1 MSILIFLLVMLVMID
16 HVLKYRPERL
26 VFYKNNHRY
35 SVIIAL
41 LEEPPHL
48 DEFIDMTQKNP
59 HEFVFVNVN
68 QAVDATFYPEVT
80 MVDLDVDASTHPSSV
95 PVLHQAYLAGYKKAT
110 NQFLLFM
117 NGALRFNETKF
128 LTHMANNLVEHQL
141 YTVKEALPERDA
153 KEGFKL
159 FFDLFDDMEST
170 ADKVNFNFFSIK
182 RETFELAGC
191 HEYVLDSAETFEHLL
206 QLRNIN
212 ILYIAHNNTVKR
224 VERHKTFKP
233 YIHEWFTLYNHKA
246 THGGLKRMA
255 LFLLAFHLFYL
266 FVVLDFRVVV
276 LVFVPLIHFAFYL
289 VTVRRAHHKTLSFV
303 LIPFY
308 MLFFDVVLLVGI
320 FKRILHRKRQSKSNV
335 SS

>member
-16 HVLKYRPERL
+16 HVLKYRSERL

-48 DEFIDMTQKNP
+48 DEFIDMAQRNH

-68 QAVDATFYPEVT
+68 QAIDASLYPEVT
-80 MVDLDVDASTHPSSV
+80 VVELDVDGSTYPSSV
-95 PVLHQAYLAGYKKAT
+95 PILHQAYLAGYKKAS

-141 YTVKEALPERDA
+141 YTVKEVLPKRPA

-170 ADKVNFNFFSIK
+170 TDKVNFNFFSIK

-191 HEYVLDSAETFEHLL
+191 HEDVIDSVEAFERML
-206 QLRNIN
+206 QLRNIT
-212 ILYIAHNNTVKR
+212 ILYIAHNGSVKR
-224 VERHKTFKP
+224 VERHKSFKP

-246 THGGLKRMA
+246 NHGGLKRMA

-266 FVVLDFRVVV
+266 FMVLDFRIVCLIFIP
-276 LVFVPLIHFAFYL
+276 LVHYAFYL
-289 VTVRRAHHKTLSFV
+289 VTGRRARHNALAFV

-308 MLFFDVVLLVGI
+308 MLLFDFVLLVGI
-320 FKRILHRKRQSKSNV
+320 FKRILHKKRQSKTTLST
-335 SS
+335 